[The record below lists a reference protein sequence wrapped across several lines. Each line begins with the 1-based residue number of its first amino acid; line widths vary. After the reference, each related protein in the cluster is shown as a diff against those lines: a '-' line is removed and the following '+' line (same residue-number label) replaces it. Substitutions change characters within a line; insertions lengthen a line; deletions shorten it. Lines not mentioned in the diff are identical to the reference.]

1 MPTISAEDGYLTVLN
16 LFLTDTPERQGHLLG
31 AMRDIVDTA
40 AFPGWI
46 SSTVHS
52 GQQRL
57 GTANFIQW
65 RSKEDLEARYSE
77 DVFKHRTMPLFT
89 EITTSIR
96 LLQTQ
101 VAASY
106 RSPDQGEATEI
117 SPTRDDYAAIEI
129 FQVAGDDQQEL
140 VDKLV
145 EGEGWLAGTPGWRS
159 HSVLRGVGARNLEGA
174 FVVSYSQWDDKAS
187 YDTYRALPEA
197 EQPVEMQKARSRVD
211 ALATSTFWNTYRVV
225 HTRSAGQQPV
235 SAASLA

>member
-65 RSKEDLEARYSE
+65 RSQEDLEARYSE

-96 LLQTQ
+96 LLQTRC
-101 VAASY
+101 AATY
-106 RSPDQGEATEI
+106 RRPDQGDVTEI

-129 FQVAGDDQQEL
+129 FQVPDDGHEEL
-140 VDKLV
+140 VATLV
-145 EGEGWLAGTPGWRS
+145 DAEGWLPDTPGWRS
-159 HSVLRGVGARNLEGA
+159 HTVLQGIGARNLDGA
-174 FVVSYSQWDDKAS
+174 FVVSYSQWDDKDS
-187 YDTYRALPEA
+187 YDVYRALPEA
-197 EQPVEMQKARSRVD
+197 DQPVAMQKARSRIE
-211 ALATSTFWNTYRVV
+211 ALPTSTFWNTYRVV
-225 HTRSAGQQPV
+225 HTRSAGQQSV